1 MICVIRIS
9 GDVKIRETTRETFRR
24 LGLTRKYSCIVLDKP
39 TEVELG
45 MIKDIKD
52 FIAFGELD
60 AETYKKLVEV
70 RGKKFR
76 QSTKTLTNS
85 SKSQIKETKNS
96 KFEKGQKAEP
106 LANSSKSQI
115 KERRMVFR
123 LHPARGGMNT
133 KQHYSLE
140 NGNIKRGV
148 LGNHGKK
155 INELV
160 EKML

>member
-1 MICVIRIS
+1 MIAIIRIS
-9 GDVKIRETTRETFRR
+9 GDVKIREDTRETFRR

-45 MIKDIKD
+45 MIKEIKD
-52 FIAFGELD
+52 FIAYGELD

-70 RGKKFR
+70 RGKKF
-76 QSTKTLTNS
+76 K
-85 SKSQIKETKNS
+85 KTKNS
-96 KFEKGQKAEP
+96 KFEKEK
-106 LANSSKSQI
+106 
-115 KERRMVFR
+115 RMVFR
-123 LHPARGGMNT
+123 LHPPRGGINT

-140 NGNIKRGV
+140 NGNVKRGV

-155 INELV
+155 INELL

>member
-9 GDVKIRETTRETFRR
+9 GNVKIKEEFRETFRR
-24 LGLTRKYSCIVLDKP
+24 LGLTRKFSCIVIEKP
-39 TEVELG
+39 TDVELG
-45 MIKDIKD
+45 MIKHVKD

-60 AETYKKLVEV
+60 AETYKKLVEA
-70 RGKKFR
+70 RGKKF
-76 QSTKTLTNS
+76 KG
-85 SKSQIKETKNS
+85 
-96 KFEKGQKAEP
+96 EKDNK
-106 LANSSKSQI
+106 K
-115 KERRMVFR
+115 RRMVFR

-133 KQHYSLE
+133 KQHYALE